1 MNYSKK
7 LKEKQK
13 KILLGGTLSVLIIIM
28 LILVI
33 KLAGFSTPINTL
45 ANIKNYISKV
55 FSGDQINLVDNS
67 ISDDTTGRL
76 ENTDTETYIY
86 TAQDF
91 VGFRDDVNE
100 GNSYAG
106 KTVYLMNDIDLSEF
120 CSEESGNSFEPIG
133 TYVDEAEN
141 AVYFSGIFDG
151 NYHTID
157 NLYMNSSSYQCMGIF
172 TQTTENAIVKNLV
185 LSNICIKNTYSS
197 QIISRTGGI
206 VGFSYGTI
214 LNCGIESGTIN
225 ATYTGTN
232 GERTCV
238 AGISGTTV
246 SKISGCYN
254 RAQISGIGLSGGT
267 NNELYVAGIAGF
279 VEGNCYIEDCYN
291 AGEIK
296 GTSMGNVLGGIIGR
310 SNATSGAI
318 MKNLYNSGE
327 IISNG
332 TGLAIGG
339 IKGMNEESATINLSN
354 CYYLENTAIYV
365 EYYWNGRGYVP
376 GSQSGITNAETLKTY
391 ASTLGP
397 AFENDDWNING
408 GYPILWWEA
417 PTVELNKKQA
427 YINKGAG
434 LQLSIEGVKCV
445 HQIEDLQ
452 NISVADFDWE
462 SSNKDVATVNSNALV
477 TGVSEGY
484 TTIYGKY
491 NDEQGRELYTEC
503 TVYVAGEGQIAT
515 PQIETGENFTTI
527 LKADGTVWTIGN
539 NASGQLGVGEQGE
552 DIFDVGEGTA
562 EAKQVKINENDY
574 LTNVVKI
581 AVGSKHVLALTKN
594 GEVYSWG
601 DNTYGQLGRT
611 IENSADQNLEAEDTS
626 ENSTEQDALYAIK
639 VSGEGGTGTL
649 SKIVDISAGNQGSSA
664 VNEFGWV
671 YAWGNGTNGEMGN
684 GTTTATNNFPVKT
697 VLNTGITVSTGAGH
711 NVAISQSGKA
721 FAWGRNTNGEL
732 GIGSTENSTTV
743 LRIANKITEISA
755 SGHQTILKDIE
766 GKVYGAGQ
774 NDLGQL
780 GIETVGNIT
789 NITEINIGAISNPPT
804 EETDQSTLGTT
815 IALENSADNSNVP
828 TVKYIKAGATTT
840 TILLDNGTIYT
851 VGTNTNGELG
861 NGDNTNSSEFVTGM
875 RNCTGTLNKTVT
887 DDTLPKQLEDVLIMG
902 RSNGETESLNTAVI
916 LKNGDIY
923 TTGSNESG
931 QIGNNTK
938 ISTTYYERMAYA
950 RLEYENKTVELDKN
964 EQYQIERD
972 KLKYVQNVENVYDNP
987 ESLTVGQNLKYTVY
1001 DETYATVDGNG
1012 KITSKEGVS
1021 GSTKL
1026 KIEDLDNGYET
1037 YIVVIVC
1044 KLENTDT
1051 VTYIYDAQDL
1061 IEFRDSVNAG
1071 NSYAG
1076 KTVHV
1081 MADIDLIDVCSPTI
1095 GSFEPIGVST
1105 DEKGTTIY
1113 ISFAGTFDGNYH
1125 TISNLYM
1132 NSGKYNKEAL
1142 FLANAKNS
1150 VIQNLI
1156 LSDIYIK
1163 NTFSVHDTSTVVAGI
1178 SIENNGTIQNCG
1190 IESGTIFAKRTAE
1203 VSGSLYRHAMATG
1216 IAVFSYGEIN
1226 SCYNKANII
1235 VENVVTTKGAS
1246 NAAGILGQAGYGNRV
1261 LNCYNTGKIT
1271 ATANYNMISGI
1282 IADTWDYGDGNIISN
1297 CYNIGTLQNGGGTNV
1312 YKAGIKGRGSNG
1324 GIPSNCYCVT
1334 ENVYSYN
1341 YNNMKSYSTAGVVA
1355 KEKIKDLAPTLGSA
1369 YENDDWGINDG
1380 YPILW
1385 WQAPTVE
1392 LNKKQAYIEEGEETQ
1407 LNIVKNDTVVEILG
1421 TDVNVQDFDWTS
1433 SNEDIA
1439 TVDSDAKIRGL
1450 KEGYTTIYG
1459 KYTSDEGKEL
1469 YAMCIV
1475 NVAPKDEKA
1484 MSQIETGENITAIL
1498 KPDGTVW
1505 TIGNNANGELGIG
1518 EQGGDIF
1525 DVGERI
1531 AEAKQVKINEND
1543 YLTDVVKIAVGSKHI
1558 LALTKNE
1565 EVYAWGDNTYGQLGR
1580 SERNSR
1586 KRKQFRF

>member
-13 KILLGGTLSVLIIIM
+13 KILIGGTLSVLIIIM

-33 KLAGFSTPINTL
+33 KLAGFSTPINAL

-55 FSGDQINLVDNS
+55 FYGDQINLVDNS
-67 ISDDTTGRL
+67 ISRETTGRL
-76 ENTDTETYIY
+76 GNTDTVTYIY
-86 TAQDF
+86 DAQDLCD
-91 VGFRDDVNE
+91 FRDDVNA
-100 GNSYAG
+100 GNSYEG
-106 KTVYLMNDIDLSEF
+106 KTVYLMNDIDLSTV
-120 CSEESGNSFEPIG
+120 CGEELGSFDPIG
-133 TYVDEAEN
+133 TYVDEAGT
-141 AVYFSGIFDG
+141 AVYFSGTFDG
-151 NYHTID
+151 NGHT
-157 NLYMNSSSYQCMGIF
+157 
-172 TQTTENAIVKNLV
+172 VKNLYI
-185 LSNICIKNTYSS
+185 NITSGEEVGMFTTNYGIIQNIIIDNIDISTTGSIASMIIAGGISARNRGSIINVGINSGSIVAIHNYKVTSVDQNPIRPQVGGVAGINYSVIDS
-197 QIISRTGGI
+197 CYNGATIIAKHNGNGHCVNGGIVGACGTTGTITNCYNIGKIEGYGKWNRTGGI
-206 VGFSYGTI
+206 M
-214 LNCGIESGTIN
+214 
-225 ATYTGTN
+225 
-232 GERTCV
+232 GEKT
-238 AGISGTTV
+238 AGIV
-246 SKISGCYN
+246 KNCYN
-254 RAQISGIGLSGGT
+254 TGDISINIDNVQDYYGGLIGYQWY
-267 NNELYVAGIAGF
+267 NE
-279 VEGNCYIEDCYN
+279 
-291 AGEIK
+291 
-296 GTSMGNVLGGIIGR
+296 
-310 SNATSGAI
+310 
-318 MKNLYNSGE
+318 
-327 IISNG
+327 
-332 TGLAIGG
+332 
-339 IKGMNEESATINLSN
+339 NLSN
-354 CYYLENTAIYV
+354 SYCLNNVKYSYYAKYK
-365 EYYWNGRGYVP
+365 
-376 GSQSGITNAETLKTY
+376 SAFETKECVTEDKLKTY

-397 AFENDDWNING
+397 AYENDDWGIND

-427 YINKGAG
+427 YINKGEG
-434 LQLSIEGVKCV
+434 LQLSIEGVNCA
-445 HQIEDLQ
+445 HQIEELQ
-452 NISVADFDWE
+452 NISVADFEWE

-755 SGHQTILKDIE
+755 SEHQTILKDIE
-766 GKVYGAGQ
+766 GKVYGAGL
-774 NDLGQL
+774 NTSGQL
-780 GIETVGNIT
+780 ATTEANTTSLVQMTLPEGVGNI
-789 NITEINIGAISNPPT
+789 EQA
-804 EETDQSTLGTT
+804 
-815 IALENSADNSNVP
+815 NVP

-840 TILLDNGTIYT
+840 TILLDDGTIYS

-1071 NSYAG
+1071 NDYAG

-1081 MADIDLIDVCSPTI
+1081 MADIDLIDVCSPTV
-1095 GSFEPIGVST
+1095 GSFEPIGTFS
-1105 DEKGTTIY
+1105 
-1113 ISFAGTFDGNYH
+1113 GTFDGNYH
-1125 TISNLYM
+1125 KIDNLYM
-1132 NSGKYNKEAL
+1132 NTDEYGYLGLFTQITASGII
-1142 FLANAKNS
+1142 KN
-1150 VIQNLI
+1150 II
-1156 LSDIYIK
+1156 LSNVNIC
-1163 NTFSVHDTSTVVAGI
+1163 SGQVVGMGVIAGYSDGMI
-1178 SIENNGTIQNCG
+1178 LNCG
-1190 IESGTIFAKRTAE
+1190 VESGNIVASKKI
-1203 VSGSLYRHAMATG
+1203 SNNKGYG
-1216 IAVFSYGEIN
+1216 IGGIVGASYSSVGVID
-1226 SCYNKANII
+1226 SCYNKANISVTNEKKYSGNSVYTGGI
-1235 VENVVTTKGAS
+1235 V
-1246 NAAGILGQAGYGNRV
+1246 GNSSDIRIT
-1261 LNCYNTGKIT
+1261 NCYNTGNIYGVGYVCCLGGINGNNLKISV
-1271 ATANYNMISGI
+1271 A
-1282 IADTWDYGDGNIISN
+1282 N
-1297 CYNIGTLQNGGGTNV
+1297 CYNIGTFRIGSSVPYSYL
-1312 YKAGIKGRGSNG
+1312 AGIMGRGGNG
-1324 GIPSNCYCVT
+1324 TRVINCYCTT
-1334 ENVYSYN
+1334 ENGHAYYN
-1341 YNNMKSYSTAGVVA
+1341 DGWSNTGMVA
-1355 KEKIKDLAPTLGSA
+1355 KETIKSYAPTLGPA
-1369 YENDDWGINDG
+1369 FENDDWNINDG

-1421 TDVNVQDFDWTS
+1421 TDVKVQDFDWTS

-1439 TVDSDAKIRGL
+1439 TVDNDAKIIGL

-1459 KYTSDEGKEL
+1459 KHREENL
-1469 YAMCIV
+1469 YAMCVV
-1475 NVAPKDEKA
+1475 NVAKKDEKA

-1505 TIGNNANGELGIG
+1505 TIGNNENGILGIG

-1525 DVGERI
+1525 TVGERI
-1531 AEAKQVKINEND
+1531 AEAQQVKIDENT
-1543 YLTDVVKIAVGSKHI
+1543 YLENIVKIAVGSKHI
-1558 LALTKNE
+1558 LALTKNG